1 MLKRMDWILNIFI
14 GCCTG
19 AFLGHGLYVFW
30 DYQTHSD
37 LYAAQSA
44 PWYTSILIL
53 GAVTVLLLAVA
64 VVLKLILRK
73 KRR

>member
-1 MLKRMDWILNIFI
+1 MLKRIDWILNIFI
-14 GCCTG
+14 GCCIG
-19 AFLGHGLYVFW
+19 VFIGHGLYVFW
-30 DYQTHSD
+30 DYQAHSD

-44 PWYTSILIL
+44 PWYTSILVW
-53 GAVTVLLLAVA
+53 GAATLFLLAVT